1 MEIEPSALAPFLF
14 FSCFFFLFFWIISV
28 RAIAQESKYIQILVE
43 QKGSAHLFHI
53 SPAQPTADLTMHN
66 KKITLISTVLCGF
79 SDVCNQN

>member
-14 FSCFFFLFFWIISV
+14 FFFCFSFFFFFFWIISV
-28 RAIAQESKYIQILVE
+28 RAIAEESKYIQILVE

-66 KKITLISTVLCGF
+66 KK
-79 SDVCNQN
+79 